1 MIGVLVGSASE
12 AGSGG
17 NPNGVVRRKMIKPKM
32 DHAKALSMLGFT
44 TSRALDP
51 SSGQDAKGELNAAL
65 SRRMAELE
73 KKKRLAKQ
81 KDKTAVCDKAS
92 SKVVAVVQLVK
103 SDSRK
108 DIRSYSLGHVLCEV
122 KKVSPQDK
130 KSRLYNSF
138 YMANLC
144 TNVRLPGLG
153 PKNKSL
159 NTDYTQYE
167 T

>member
-1 MIGVLVGSASE
+1 MIGVLIGSASASE

-92 SKVVAVVQLVK
+92 IVVVVQLVK

-153 PKNKSL
+153 PKNNSL
-159 NTDYTQYE
+159 NSD
-167 T
+167 

>member
-1 MIGVLVGSASE
+1 MQLEYIFVIGVLIGSASASE

-92 SKVVAVVQLVK
+92 S
-103 SDSRK
+103 
-108 DIRSYSLGHVLCEV
+108 
-122 KKVSPQDK
+122 
-130 KSRLYNSF
+130 
-138 YMANLC
+138 
-144 TNVRLPGLG
+144 LPGFFLDIS
-153 PKNKSL
+153 KK
-159 NTDYTQYE
+159 TQAQK
-167 T
+167 TQGWKKLKGIFRKTQAFSQKTQDFANSTS

>member
-1 MIGVLVGSASE
+1 MIGVLIGSASASE

-92 SKVVAVVQLVK
+92 SSSSSTTSQV
-103 SDSRK
+103 
-108 DIRSYSLGHVLCEV
+108 
-122 KKVSPQDK
+122 
-130 KSRLYNSF
+130 
-138 YMANLC
+138 
-144 TNVRLPGLG
+144 
-153 PKNKSL
+153 
-159 NTDYTQYE
+159 
-167 T
+167 

>member
-1 MIGVLVGSASE
+1 MIGVLIGSASASE

-92 SKVVAVVQLVK
+92 SQAFFWTF
-103 SDSRK
+103 RK
-108 DIRSYSLGHVLCEV
+108 KLKP
-122 KKVSPQDK
+122 KKTQD
-130 KSRLYNSF
+130 
-138 YMANLC
+138 
-144 TNVRLPGLG
+144 
-153 PKNKSL
+153 
-159 NTDYTQYE
+159 
-167 T
+167 

>member
-1 MIGVLVGSASE
+1 MQLEYIFVIGVLIGSASASE

-92 SKVVAVVQLVK
+92 S
-103 SDSRK
+103 
-108 DIRSYSLGHVLCEV
+108 RSTTSQV
-122 KKVSPQDK
+122 
-130 KSRLYNSF
+130 
-138 YMANLC
+138 
-144 TNVRLPGLG
+144 
-153 PKNKSL
+153 
-159 NTDYTQYE
+159 
-167 T
+167 

>member
-1 MIGVLVGSASE
+1 MIGSANASE

-17 NPNGVVRRKMIKPKM
+17 AVRRKMIKLKM

-92 SKVVAVVQLVK
+92 SSKTSQV
-103 SDSRK
+103 
-108 DIRSYSLGHVLCEV
+108 
-122 KKVSPQDK
+122 
-130 KSRLYNSF
+130 
-138 YMANLC
+138 
-144 TNVRLPGLG
+144 
-153 PKNKSL
+153 
-159 NTDYTQYE
+159 
-167 T
+167 